1 MSDQVSINK
10 MAVRLVKEEI
20 IPNEAKLGVKV
31 HKMDCGATLVD
42 MGLDVKGSWQAG
54 ILFTR
59 VAMGDMSTVQLGS
72 WRLDDEIMFSAIEVF
87 TESPLISCL
96 GSQIAGWKLG
106 EGEFATIGSGPARA
120 QAVVD
125 SDMYFEMTPY
135 RDRNDEVVL
144 CIQDVKLP
152 SEEIALE
159 VARECEVPPENVYL
173 LLAPSACLV
182 GSIQVSAR
190 LLEQVCH
197 KMHEKGFEVEKVVN
211 CWGRAPIA
219 PVVNDEVKA
228 MGRIND
234 AILYGGE
241 VEFWVDAEDV
251 EVAKVVHQLVSKTSS
266 PYYPEPFGDVFEKAG
281 RDFYYIDHDFHSI
294 AKIQIH
300 NVRTGSCLVAG
311 ELNKDVIR
319 ETFLK

>member
-1 MSDQVSINK
+1 MENRISINE
-10 MAVRLVKEEI
+10 MAVKLVKEEI
-20 IPNEAKLGVKV
+20 LPRQAKLGVEA
-31 HKMDCGATLVD
+31 HTLDCGATVVD
-42 MGLDVKGSWQAG
+42 MGLNVKGSWEAG
-54 ILFTR
+54 LLFTR
-59 VAMGDMSTVQLGS
+59 VCMGDMGVVQLGR
-72 WRLDDEIMFSAIEVF
+72 WRLDDEIQFSAIEVF
-87 TESPLISCL
+87 TEAPLIACL

-106 EGEFATIGSGPARA
+106 SGEFATIGSGPARA
-120 QAVVD
+120 QAVVE
-125 SDMYFEMTPY
+125 SDMYFEMTDY
-135 RDRNDEVVL
+135 RDRYDEVVL
-144 CIQDVKLP
+144 CIQDIRMP
-152 SEEIALE
+152 GDDIALE
-159 VARECEVPPENVYL
+159 VARECGVDPDKVYL
-173 LLAPSACLV
+173 LIAPSASLV

-197 KMHEKGFEVEKVVN
+197 KMHEKGFEVSKVVN
-211 CWGRAPIA
+211 CWGTAPIA

-266 PYYPEPFGDVFEKAG
+266 PYYPEPFANVFEQAG

-294 AKIQIH
+294 ARIQIH
-300 NVRTGSCLVAG
+300 NVRTGKCFTAG
-311 ELNKDVIR
+311 EVNRDVIR